1 MNIRTRKALTLT
13 ELLVSTILMGIVM
26 TGVAAFSL
34 FVKQARDS
42 TGKGTILA
50 VQTATAMH
58 YMVADA
64 NKAVGDSSDRG
75 VVSSA
80 GQESVCFRHD
90 GGSSRALCGDGMRQA
105 NEECDDG
112 NAFNG
117 DGCSSQCTVDQAG
130 MSPTF
135 YGDDTWAC
143 YWYDAAS
150 DALWKCS
157 PRDAVAGAPPADF
170 ADCQTGT
177 GEVRLVTLDPAS
189 PDYFEVVDDADGR
202 LTYVDITLNT
212 IADPGQAAHTITNPT
227 QQLFTRVSPPAHG
240 R

>member
-1 MNIRTRKALTLT
+1 MVKITNPTQILQMTHRFRRNGLTLT
-13 ELLVSTILMGIVM
+13 ELLVSTILIGIVM
-26 TGVAAFSL
+26 TGVAAFSV

-50 VQTATAMH
+50 VQTTTAMH

-80 GQESVCFRHD
+80 MQESVCFRHD
-90 GGSSRALCGDGMRQA
+90 TND
-105 NEECDDG
+105 
-112 NAFNG
+112 
-117 DGCSSQCTVDQAG
+117 
-130 MSPTF
+130 PTS
-135 YGDDTWAC
+135 YADDTWAC

-150 DALWKCS
+150 DALWKCVT
-157 PRDAVAGAPPADF
+157 RTAVAGAPPAVF
-170 ADCQTGT
+170 NDCNTG
-177 GEVRLVTLDPAS
+177 GAAIKLVTLDPAAAQ
-189 PDYFEVVDDADGR
+189 YFSIVDDADGR
-202 LTYVDITLNT
+202 FAYVDITLNT
-212 IADPGQAAHTITNPT
+212 IADPGQAASTIANPT